1 MRTKLVT
8 RPHEKNDWSPSQLQ
22 AIDKLASGVQ
32 ELARVNAK
40 YLKVENQD
48 LQQLLEFRREEAE
61 KTRKYEKEMAER
73 YFKMMRVQQS
83 NNFRMNLNQQSQIY
97 NVSFPEN
104 IQPAPL
110 SLSTYMSSPLSP
122 VH

>member
-1 MRTKLVT
+1 MKKTTAT
-8 RPHEKNDWSPSQLQ
+8 RSQLQ

-73 YFKMMRVQQS
+73 YFKMMRVQQ
-83 NNFRMNLNQQSQIY
+83 
-97 NVSFPEN
+97 
-104 IQPAPL
+104 
-110 SLSTYMSSPLSP
+110 
-122 VH
+122 